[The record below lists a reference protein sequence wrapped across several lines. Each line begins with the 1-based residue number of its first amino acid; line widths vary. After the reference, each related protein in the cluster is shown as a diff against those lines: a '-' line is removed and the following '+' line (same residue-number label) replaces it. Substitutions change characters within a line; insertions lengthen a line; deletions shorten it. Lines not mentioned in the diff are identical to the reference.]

1 MDKRFKFIRS
11 KERFKGLEDYKYSPY
26 MRVKK
31 KSIDY
36 PVQYSLFNEESLGD
50 GFGLRVKEGYF
61 FELLSH
67 GIYGGSIKNLY
78 HENGK
83 TSQDIMTTEPDV
95 TDTKKG
101 IFREVKGVGPG
112 GDLKL
117 IDEQIAKYCLLQ
129 TKEYFKNPPRI
140 RFEIFRHDIR
150 KIQENYKKKN
160 LESLIGG
167 LSQSIKFSISLPFS
181 LVFQI
186 YCDNNKFTCR
196 HDNEL
201 TYNTLTRLNSSG
213 LNNFL
218 AYPRETIESFG
229 LDPDDFII
237 KKKRFPRT
245 VFINDFNITPFPMLF
260 IYNIKEENFI
270 EGLPE
275 KIKSDEHISTFLY
288 NFTKGLIGEGNEEF
302 LTEEENLFT
311 PLLPDDEVP
320 F

>member
-11 KERFKGLEDYKYSPY
+11 KERFKELPDYKNSPY

-31 KSIDY
+31 KSIGY
-36 PVQYSLFNEESLGD
+36 PLQYSLFNEEIVGD

-61 FELLSH
+61 FELLCH

-78 HENGK
+78 HENGNTPK
-83 TSQDIMTTEPDV
+83 DIMTTEPDV

-117 IDEQIAKYCLLQ
+117 IDEQVAKYCLLQ

-160 LESLIGG
+160 LESLIEG
-167 LSQSIKFSISLPFS
+167 LSNSIKFSISLPFS
-181 LVFQI
+181 LVFQV

-196 HDNEL
+196 HDNEM
-201 TYNTLTRLNSSG
+201 TYKTLTRLNSSG

-218 AYPRETIESFG
+218 AYPEDTIKEFG
-229 LDPDDFII
+229 LNPDDFLI

-245 VFINDFNITPFPMLF
+245 VLINDFNITPFPMLF
-260 IYNIKEENFI
+260 IYNLKEDEFVDTLQERIN
-270 EGLPE
+270 
-275 KIKSDEHISTFLY
+275 SDNHISTFLY
-288 NFTKGLIGEGNEEF
+288 NFTKGLIGEENEEF
-302 LTEEENLFT
+302 KTEEDNLFT
-311 PLLPDDEVP
+311 PIPDDEMP